1 MDMAVLDDLV
11 LAALDAPGKSN
22 YDSLFDFLAKAGNP
36 VPAEAADSLNTL
48 WEGMIGALTPEGAV
62 FCYRTAALP
71 LPGSEL
77 FRKLLV
83 NATTKLLPPYQNK
96 PPVMRAIGV
105 RDDKLKVQ
113 EVAARWSKLQ
123 QLKNGSIVF
132 LPGARRWGVIGSI
145 DPLSGSVIINAFS
158 GVGLNSATPL
168 ELVLSEAIVLT
179 PGPEVNK
186 LVSTIGNIPDYNGF
200 HTIVKRRAVL
210 PVPEDIMREMALAGC
225 AREMSPTAFANY
237 WQTGETPAAAPA
249 AGSAPNTRSSCR
261 GRSLQEVNIL
271 LGNEAKAGAGKFTAE
286 EAACFEQFFARLS
299 PEIARREAK
308 LLAQDVAG
316 VVVRTP
322 AENLQAVIAPLRSK
336 APFWPA
342 APAKASYD
350 ELAVWGDISARDIE
364 ALAAATAQGFSEEYL
379 ADCAQVLPLKAL
391 NSICPRVTPDT
402 LFDVA
407 VKLRRCSCDLLL
419 WIWKNRKKHN
429 SEKLLSLVNIE
440 NVCRS
445 LNITE
450 EPPRIWNASVRELR
464 TALMDKSDFQQYLLR
479 SCPGMEQFARVLQG
493 ATFLDSRERQSL
505 LAKMARNSEELRE
518 YLENGAARKLISAD
532 SGVSA
537 PAETT
542 EFTSALSRQRMQDE
556 LDDLVNVQIPENR
569 EALKTA
575 RAHGDFRE
583 NAEFDAAKER
593 RNYLRRRREELE
605 RDLASIQAILM
616 RDVVV
621 EDTAVLG
628 SVVDL
633 EFSDNTKETCYLLGA
648 RDGDP
653 EKKYLS
659 YRSRLGAA
667 ILGRAVGDTFD
678 VPGGRTCKL
687 CAVRPLPPE
696 LIAELDA

>member
-11 LAALDAPGKSN
+11 LAALDAPVKSN
-22 YDSLFDFLAKAGNP
+22 YDALFEFLAKAGNP
-36 VPAEAADSLNTL
+36 VPAEAADSLNSL
-48 WEGMIGALTPEGAV
+48 WEGMTTALNPEGAV
-62 FCYRTAALP
+62 FCYRVAALP
-71 LPGSEL
+71 LPESDL

-83 NATTKLLPPYQNK
+83 GATTKLLPPYQNK

-113 EVAARWSKLQ
+113 EIAARWRKLQ
-123 QLKNGSIVF
+123 LLKSSSIVF
-132 LPGARRWGVIGSI
+132 LPGSRRWGVIGSV
-145 DPLSGSVIINAFS
+145 DPLNGTVIIYAFS

-168 ELVLSEAIVLT
+168 ELVLGEAVILS

-186 LVSTIGNIPDYNGF
+186 LVSSVGMPDGNGF
-200 HTIVKRRAVL
+200 RAIVKRRAAL
-210 PVPEDIMREMALAGC
+210 PVSEDTMKEMALAGC
-225 AREMSPTAFANY
+225 ARNMSPDAFAAY
-237 WQTGETPAAAPA
+237 WQTGSAEASAPAAAPA
-249 AGSAPNTRSSCR
+249 QNTRSSCR
-261 GRSLQEVNIL
+261 GRSLQEINLL
-271 LGNEAKAGAGKFTAE
+271 LGSEAKAGAGRFSDDEVK
-286 EAACFEQFFARLS
+286 CFEEFFTRLS
-299 PEIARREAK
+299 SEIAQREAK
-308 LLAQDVAG
+308 LLALDLAG
-316 VVVRTP
+316 ISARTP
-322 AENLQAVIAPLRSK
+322 VESLPAVIAPLQTK

-342 APAKASYD
+342 TPAEASYD
-350 ELAVWGDISARDIE
+350 ELSVWGDIPAKDVD
-364 ALAAATAQGFSEEYL
+364 ALAAATARGFGEDYL
-379 ADCAQVLPLKAL
+379 ADCAQVFPLKAL
-391 NSICPRVTPDT
+391 NSICPRIDPDL

-407 VKLRRCSCDLLL
+407 AKRRRCSCDLLL

-429 SEKLLSLVNIE
+429 SGKLLSLVNIE
-440 NVCRS
+440 NVCRA
-445 LNITE
+445 LNIPE

-464 TALMDKSDFQQYLLR
+464 TALMDKSDFQQFLLQN
-479 SCPGMEQFARVLQG
+479 CPGIEQFARILQG
-493 ATFLDSRERQSL
+493 ATFLGPRERQSL
-505 LAKMARNSEELRE
+505 LVKMARNSEELRE
-518 YLENGAARKLISAD
+518 YLENGAARKLINPGSEV
-532 SGVSA
+532 GT

-542 EFTSALSRQRMQDE
+542 EFTSARSRQRMQDE

-605 RDLASIQAILM
+605 RDLGSIQAVLM

-633 EFSDNTKETCYLLGA
+633 EFSDSAKETYYLLGA

-653 EKKYLS
+653 DKKYLS

-667 ILGRAVGDTFD
+667 ILGHAVGETFD
-678 VPGGRTCKL
+678 VPGNRTCKL
-687 CAVRPLPPE
+687 CAVRPLPAE

>member
-11 LAALDAPGKSN
+11 LAALDAPGKTN
-22 YDSLFDFLAKAGNP
+22 YDALLAFLATAGNP
-36 VPAEAADSLNTL
+36 VPAEAAEPLNTL
-48 WEGMIGALTPEGAV
+48 WEGMIPALTPEGAV
-62 FCYRTAALP
+62 FCYRAAALP
-71 LPGSEL
+71 LPESGL

-83 NATTKLLPPYQNK
+83 SSATKLLPPYQNK

-105 RDDKLKVQ
+105 RDEKLKIQ
-113 EVAARWSKLQ
+113 EIAARWNKLQ
-123 QLKNGSIVF
+123 MLKNGSIVF
-132 LPGARRWGVIGSI
+132 LPGSKRWGVIGSI

-168 ELVLSEAIVLT
+168 ELVLNEAVILT

-186 LVSTIGNIPDYNGF
+186 LVSTVGCRPDCNGF
-200 HTIVKRRAVL
+200 HTIVKRRAGQ
-210 PVPEDIMREMALAGC
+210 PVPEEIIREMALAGC
-225 AREMSPTAFANY
+225 ARDMSPAAFDAY
-237 WQTGETPAAAPA
+237 WQTGSSAASAPA
-249 AGSAPNTRSSCR
+249 AGAEQNVRRSWQ
-261 GRSLQEVNIL
+261 GRSLKEINIAL
-271 LGNEAKAGAGKFTAE
+271 AAEAKAGAKQFSDE
-286 EAACFEQFFARLS
+286 EAACFTQFFTRLS
-299 PEIARREAK
+299 PDIARRDAK

-316 VVVRTP
+316 IALRTP
-322 AENLQAVIAPLRSK
+322 AEKLKEIIAPLQSK
-336 APFWPA
+336 ATFWPA

-350 ELAVWGDISARDIE
+350 DLAVWGDISAKDID
-364 ALAAATAQGFSEEYL
+364 ALAAATALGFSEEYL

-391 NSICPRVTPDT
+391 NSICPRVDAD
-402 LFDVA
+402 LLYDVA
-407 VKLRRCSCDLLL
+407 MKLRRCSCDLLL

-429 SEKLLSLVNIE
+429 STKLLSLVDIE

-450 EPPRIWNASVRELR
+450 EPPRIWNGAVRELR
-464 TALMDKSDFQQYLLR
+464 TALMDNSEFQQYLLR
-479 SCPGMEQFARVLQG
+479 NSPGMEEFARVLQG
-493 ATFLDSRERQSL
+493 ATFLGPRDRQSL
-505 LAKMARNSEELRE
+505 LVKMARNSEELRE
-518 YLENGAARKLISAD
+518 YLENGAARKLIGAE

-605 RDLASIQAILM
+605 RDLSSIQAILM
-616 RDVVV
+616 KDVVV
-621 EDTAVLG
+621 EETAVLG
-628 SVVDL
+628 SAVDL
-633 EFSDNTKETCYLLGA
+633 EFSDNTKETYCLLGA

-667 ILGRAVGDTFD
+667 ILGHAVGDTFD

-687 CAVRPLPPE
+687 CAVRPLPAE